1 MADRLERTWNGR
13 VDSWHHHVTNS
24 PKHEAARDEVF
35 RLAQPRPTDH
45 CADLGAGTG
54 FLTMPLAERAGHVA
68 AIDISPAMMDELAKR
83 ASDQGLANVE
93 TMTGDLIGL
102 ALPEQSLD
110 LVVSSYVLHHLPHP
124 QKRQVVAQA
133 YRWLRPK
140 GRLVISDMMFGR
152 SLTANDRRVL
162 AAKAKMFAKMGPGG
176 VWRIAKNVTRM
187 GLGVG
192 QERPAP
198 PEFWVKAFED
208 AGFTGVAAHNIVQEA
223 WVVSGHR

>member
-1 MADRLERTWNGR
+1 MADKLERTWNGR

-24 PKHEAARDEVF
+24 PKHEAAREEVF
-35 RLAQPRPTDH
+35 RIAQPGRTDH

-54 FLTMPLAERAGHVA
+54 FLTLPLAERVGRVI
-68 AIDISPAMMDELAKR
+68 AIDISPAMMDELAKL
-83 ASDQGLANVE
+83 ATDQGLSNVE
-93 TMTGDLIGL
+93 TMTGDLIAL
-102 ALPEQSLD
+102 AMPEQSLD
-110 LVVSSYVLHHLPHP
+110 VVVSSYVLHHLPHP
-124 QKRQVVAQA
+124 QKREVVAQA
-133 YRWLRPK
+133 YRWLRPG
-140 GRLVISDMMFGR
+140 GRLVVSDMMFGR
-152 SLTANDRRVL
+152 SLSTNDRQVL

-208 AGFTGVAAHNIVQEA
+208 AGFTGIASYNIVQEA
-223 WVVSGHR
+223 WIVSGRR

>member
-1 MADRLERTWNGR
+1 MADRLKRTWNGR

-24 PKHEAARDEVF
+24 PKHEAARNEVF
-35 RLAQPRPTDH
+35 RIGRPQLTDH

-54 FLTMPLAERAGHVA
+54 FLTLPLAGRAERVI
-68 AIDISPAMMDELAKR
+68 AIDISPAMTDELANL
-83 ASDQGLANVE
+83 ASNGGLSNVE
-93 TMTGDLIGL
+93 TMTGDLADL
-102 ALPEQSLD
+102 DLPEQSLD

-124 QKRQVVAQA
+124 GKREVVAQA
-133 YRWLRPK
+133 YRWLRPG

-152 SLTANDRRVL
+152 SLNANDRQVL
-162 AAKAKMFAKMGPGG
+162 AAKAKMFAKKGPGG
-176 VWRIAKNVTRM
+176 IWRIAKNVTRM
-187 GLGVG
+187 GFGVG

-208 AGFTGVAAHNIVQEA
+208 AGLNGVSAHHIIQES